1 MKLELLFELKKT
13 EIVKDYRRTF
23 LHIFKTALTQANNG
37 KYYDQYYTEGKS
49 KNFTFSVYFPDA
61 VFKEN
66 TIEIPRK
73 MGKLYF
79 STADS
84 FAGFVFYS
92 AFLELQKTEF
102 QLAEGNTLKIS
113 SVKKLNEQLAK
124 GRRALVKTMSP
135 LCIRNHTKESNYDY
149 YYSTE
154 HEKFPEECQRVIGY
168 QLMQAGF
175 SQKIC
180 EEFTV
185 TPVNTKKVIVT
196 FYDNKIECSLGY
208 FLLEGDTAAIN
219 YLLKAGAG
227 SRHSCGFGTLQYQ
240 ME

>member
-1 MKLELLFELKKT
+1 LELQFELKNT
-13 EIVKDYRRTF
+13 EISKDYRRTF

-37 KYYDQYYTEGKS
+37 KYYDQYYAEGK
-49 KNFTFSVYFPDA
+49 KKDFTFSVYLPDA

-66 TIEIPRK
+66 TIEVPQK

-84 FAGFVFYS
+84 FAGFAFYS
-92 AFLELQKTEF
+92 AFLELQKMEF
-102 QLAEGNTLKIS
+102 QLAEGNTLRIS
-113 SVKKLNEQLAK
+113 SVKKLTEQLARGK
-124 GRRALVKTMSP
+124 RALVKTMSP
-135 LCIRNHTKESNYDY
+135 LCIRKHTKENNYDY
-149 YYSTE
+149 YYSTA
-154 HEKFPEECQRVIGY
+154 HEAFPEECRRVIGY

-175 SQKIC
+175 SQEIC
-180 EEFTV
+180 GSFNM
-185 TPVNTKKVIVT
+185 TPVNTKKVVVT
-196 FYDNKIECSLGY
+196 FYGNKIECSLGY

-240 ME
+240 TE

>member
-1 MKLELLFELKKT
+1 MKLELQFELKNT
-13 EIVKDYRRTF
+13 EISKDYRRTF

-37 KYYDQYYTEGKS
+37 KYYDQYYAEGK
-49 KNFTFSVYFPDA
+49 KKDFTFSVYLPDA

-66 TIEIPRK
+66 TIEVPQK

-84 FAGFVFYS
+84 FAGFAFYS
-92 AFLELQKTEF
+92 AFLELQKMEF
-102 QLAEGNTLKIS
+102 QLAEGNTLRIS
-113 SVKKLNEQLAK
+113 SVKKLTEQLARGK
-124 GRRALVKTMSP
+124 RALVKTMSP
-135 LCIRNHTKESNYDY
+135 LCIRKHTKENNYDY
-149 YYSTE
+149 YYSTA
-154 HEKFPEECQRVIGY
+154 HEAFPEECRRVIGY

-175 SQKIC
+175 SQEIC
-180 EEFTV
+180 GSFNM
-185 TPVNTKKVIVT
+185 TPVNTKKVVVT
-196 FYDNKIECSLGY
+196 FYGNKIECSLGY

-240 ME
+240 TE